1 MENEWWQ
8 PEGWEERKRRIERGQ
23 RREGSMKEAE
33 FEQQKA
39 ARIKADQRVVFLA
52 TQRTTPVGRSR
63 RKPPNSQR

>member
-1 MENEWWQ
+1 
-8 PEGWEERKRRIERGQ
+8 
-23 RREGSMKEAE
+23 MKEAE